1 MSFPPTAQRNIC
13 LTVSYQGSAYLGWQ
27 SQLQGPTIEGEL
39 KQAIAKICHE
49 EIKLQVAGR
58 TDRGVHA
65 IGQVCNFKTHS
76 SISAYRLT
84 TGINAYL
91 PDDIVVQLAE
101 EKELNFSARHHSL
114 SKVYK
119 YRVYLAKHPLPFLLD
134 RAWHLRMELDV
145 VAMRNAAQFLLGEQ
159 DFESFRSVHCDADH
173 AIRRMLEI
181 EITEKSTT
189 WGNEICI
196 SFHANAYCRHMCRIL
211 AGTLVEVGQG
221 KREPESIKSLLHCR
235 DRSQAG
241 MTAPPHG
248 LTLIRVFYPETPE
261 LTA

>member
-1 MSFPPTAQRNIC
+1 MSTPSTALRNIC
-13 LTVSYQGSAYLGWQ
+13 LTVSYQGGPYLGWQ

-39 KQAIAKICHE
+39 KQAIGKICHE
-49 EIKLQVAGR
+49 DIKLQVAGR

-76 SISAYRLT
+76 SISPYRLT

-91 PDDIVVQLAE
+91 PDDIVVQHAE
-101 EKELNFSARHHSL
+101 EKALDFSARHHSL
-114 SKVYK
+114 TKIYK

-145 VAMRNAAQFLLGEQ
+145 PAMRNAAQYLLGEQ

-173 AIRRMLEI
+173 AIRRMI
-181 EITEKSTT
+181 EIDIQEQPAT
-189 WGNEICI
+189 WGKEIQI

-221 KREPESIKSLLHCR
+221 KREPASFESLLRCR